1 MSVVRRWR
9 LLADEDDAER
19 ELAAGAGPEMTEAT
33 RPVALPWV
41 AAILAATA
49 APRLWYLFAVS
60 DPENAGD
67 GMYEDVYHHWQIA
80 YLTKEIGL
88 SHGPRLWDLKG
99 LEYFWGLLHP
109 LLMSLVF
116 SLSGSVDIVLDRLL
130 SVAFGCLVVLLVF
143 LLCNRHWGGP
153 TALAAAAFAAFAPT
167 SVFNDASG
175 MLEPLGVGLCLLG
188 IWLLPRHGFPAGIC
202 WGLAAMTR
210 AEAWVFTL
218 GLVVA
223 VLLAPQTRRQALPL
237 AVGWGGLMVVY
248 LKLLLDQTGNPIY
261 PLYWNFLANAA
272 GRWETAGQVTAEQ
285 RAVQPVLGLF
295 LLLAAAGL
303 VWTLWKRPRGYLLL
317 TFGFGYWAFVAGML
331 GFSAY
336 LKSWVG
342 WMWMTRVFAF
352 PYDFA
357 AILLSVGLFA
367 SAPRGVP
374 TPRIAARW
382 AISLTLLVLVQVSW
396 GPIQAV
402 YTSTTSTWATTISVA
417 QQIGQDYRQPGVE
430 GGALTLPADHP
441 NLTYALARYG
451 GVEGR
456 HLVSELYD
464 PFYYLP
470 PRTTYTAAP
479 RPIGTLLQCWLA
491 RTGTRLLVVDQ
502 RDANYAAFLADH
514 PGWFA
519 AIDSVAPYGWRLYR
533 GAAPR
538 AAPGDC
544 EEAARAAPR

>member
-1 MSVVRRWR
+1 MSIARRWR

-19 ELAAGAGPEMTEAT
+19 EMASGSRQAATEEA
-33 RPVALPWV
+33 RPVSLPWV
-41 AAILAATA
+41 AAIIAVAA

-67 GMYEDVYHHWQIA
+67 GMYGDVYHHWQVA

-88 SHGPRLWDLKG
+88 SHGLRLWDLKG
-99 LEYFWGLLHP
+99 MEYFWGLLHP
-109 LLMSLVF
+109 LLMSLIF
-116 SLSGSVDIVLDRLL
+116 ALSGSVDIVLNRLV

-143 LLCNRHWGGP
+143 LLCRRHWGAP

-175 MLEPLGVGLCLLG
+175 MLEPVGVGLCLLG
-188 IWLLPRHGFPAGIC
+188 IWLLPRHGFLAGLC
-202 WGLAAMTR
+202 WGLAAMVR

-223 VLLAPQTRRQALPL
+223 ALLAPQLRRQAVPL
-237 AVGWGGLMVVY
+237 VVAWGALMLAYMKV
-248 LKLLLDQTGNPIY
+248 LLDQTGNAIY
-261 PLYWNFLANAA
+261 PVYWNFLANAA
-272 GRWETAGQVTAEQ
+272 GRWETAAQLTPEQ

-295 LLLAAAGL
+295 LLAAVAGL
-303 VWTLWKRPRGYLLL
+303 AWTLWKRPRGYLLL
-317 TFGFGYWAFVAGML
+317 TFGFGYWVFVAGML

-357 AILLSVGLFA
+357 AILVAIGLFA
-367 SAPRGVP
+367 TASTRVRRPRP
-374 TPRIAARW
+374 AARW
-382 AISLTLLVLVQVSW
+382 AVALALLLAVQVSW
-396 GPIQAV
+396 GPIQTV
-402 YTSTTSTWATTISVA
+402 YTSTIPTWATTISVA
-417 QQIGQDYRQPGVE
+417 RQIGQDYRQPGVE

-456 HLVSELYD
+456 HLISELYD

-470 PRTTYTAAP
+470 QGTTYAAAP
-479 RPIGTLLQCWLA
+479 GPVGTLLQCWLA

-502 RDANYAAFLADH
+502 RDLNYATFLGDH

-519 AIDSVAPYGWRLYR
+519 LSDHVQPYGWALYR
-533 GAAPR
+533 GLAPPPALAA
-538 AAPGDC
+538 C
-544 EEAARAAPR
+544 EEAARAIQR

>member
-1 MSVVRRWR
+1 MSVARRWR

-19 ELAAGAGPEMTEAT
+19 ELASGPWHTAIEEA

-41 AAILAATA
+41 VAILAIAA
-49 APRLWYLFAVS
+49 APRLWYLFFVS

-67 GMYEDVYHHWQIA
+67 GMYGDVYHHWQIA
-80 YLTKEIGL
+80 YLTREIGL

-99 LEYFWGLLHP
+99 MEYFWGLLHP
-109 LLMSLVF
+109 LLMSLIFTV
-116 SLSGSVDIVLDRLL
+116 SGSVDIVLDRLL
-130 SVAFGCLVVLLVF
+130 SVTFGCLVVLLVF
-143 LLCNRHWGGP
+143 LLCRRHWGVP

-175 MLEPLGVGLCLLG
+175 MLEPIGVGLCLLG
-188 IWLLPRHGFPAGIC
+188 IWLLPRRGFLAGIC

-218 GLVVA
+218 GLVAA
-223 VLLAPQTRRQALPL
+223 VLLAPQIRRQAIPVL
-237 AVGWGGLMVVY
+237 VGWGALMLAYMKV
-248 LKLLLDQTGNPIY
+248 LLDQTGNPIY

-272 GRWETAGQVTAEQ
+272 GRWEVAAQLTPEQ
-285 RAVQPVLGLF
+285 RVVQPVLGL
-295 LLLAAAGL
+295 LLLAAMAGL

-317 TFGFGYWAFVAGML
+317 TFGFGYWVFVAGML

-357 AILLSVGLFA
+357 AILVAIGLFA
-367 SAPRGVP
+367 SAPRWVP
-374 TPRIAARW
+374 RPRLVARW
-382 AISLTLLVLVQVSW
+382 TVALTLLLAVQVSW

-402 YTSTTSTWATTISVA
+402 YTSTTPTWATTVA
-417 QQIGQDYRQPGVE
+417 VARQIGHDYRQPGVE

-456 HLVSELYD
+456 HLISELYD

-470 PRTTYTAAP
+470 SSASYAAAP
-479 RPIGTLLQCWLA
+479 KTVGTLLQCWLA

-502 RDANYAAFLADH
+502 RDLNYAAFLADH

-519 AIDSVAPYGWRLYR
+519 LTDRAEPYGWTLYR
-533 GAAPR
+533 GLAPR
-538 AAPGDC
+538 PALMEC

>member
-1 MSVVRRWR
+1 MSVARRWR

-19 ELAAGAGPEMTEAT
+19 ELASGSRQGVMEEA
-33 RPVALPWV
+33 RPVSLPWV
-41 AAILAATA
+41 AGILAIAA
-49 APRLWYLFAVS
+49 APRLWYLFVVS

-67 GMYEDVYHHWQIA
+67 GMYGDVYHHWQIA
-80 YLTKEIGL
+80 YLTREIGL

-109 LLMSLVF
+109 LLMSLIF
-116 SLSGSVDIVLDRLL
+116 TLTGSVDIVLNRLL

-143 LLCNRHWGGP
+143 LLCHRHWGTP
-153 TALAAAAFAAFAPT
+153 TALAAAAFAAVAPT

-175 MLEPLGVGLCLLG
+175 MLEPIGVGLCLLG
-188 IWLLPRHGFPAGIC
+188 IWLLPRHGFLAGIS

-223 VLLAPQTRRQALPL
+223 ALLAPQIRRQAVPL
-237 AVGWGGLMVVY
+237 VVAWGALMLAYMKV
-248 LKLLLDQTGNPIY
+248 LLDQTGNPIY

-272 GRWETAGQVTAEQ
+272 GRWEAAVQLTAEQ
-285 RAVQPVLGLF
+285 RAVQPLLGLF
-295 LLLAAAGL
+295 LLAAAAGL
-303 VWTLWKRPRGYLLL
+303 AWTLWKRPRGYLLL
-317 TFGFGYWAFVAGML
+317 TFGFGYWVFVAGML
-331 GFSAY
+331 GFSSY

-357 AILLSVGLFA
+357 AILVAIGLFA
-367 SAPRGVP
+367 SVPARVRRPRLV
-374 TPRIAARW
+374 ARW
-382 AISLTLLVLVQVSW
+382 GVALALLLAVQVSW

-402 YTSTTSTWATTISVA
+402 YTGTAQTWATTISVA
-417 QQIGQDYRQPGVE
+417 RQIGHDYRQPGVE

-456 HLVSELYD
+456 HLISELYD

-470 PRTTYTAAP
+470 AGTTYEAAP
-479 RPIGTLLQCWLA
+479 GEVGTLLQCWLA

-502 RDANYAAFLADH
+502 RNANYAAFLGDH
-514 PGWFA
+514 PAWFA
-519 AIDSVAPYGWRLYR
+519 ISDHVPPYGWTLYR
-533 GAAPR
+533 GLAPR
-538 AAPGDC
+538 PAPARC